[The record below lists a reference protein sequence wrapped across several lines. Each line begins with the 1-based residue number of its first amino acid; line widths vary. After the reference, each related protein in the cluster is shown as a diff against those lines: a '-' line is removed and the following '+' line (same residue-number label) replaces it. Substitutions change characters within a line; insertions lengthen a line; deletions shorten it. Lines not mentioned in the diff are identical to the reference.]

1 MKYAMLSALAVG
13 ALLGGGAVWAA
24 RVGQSATV
32 QFGTVR
38 GAQSVRLDSDAGKG
52 ALIGGTLG
60 LVAGGIGGGRRPV
73 MNGLLGAAIGGIG
86 TAAVQ
91 GNRTAMAYTV
101 ELADG
106 SMTRI
111 VTDQREIRLG
121 DCVAVERVG
130 QTANIR
136 RESVHYCQRGYQTAV
151 GAVRKASVGE
161 AVQCER
167 AKEELVSAKTSADAD
182 LASRKIALLC
192 DG

>member
-1 MKYAMLSALAVG
+1 MKYAMLSALTAG
-13 ALLGGGAVWAA
+13 TLLGNGAVWAA

-38 GAQSVRLDSDAGKG
+38 SAQSVRLDSDAGKG

-60 LVAGGIGGGRRPV
+60 LIVGGGRRPV
-73 MNGLLGAAIGGIG
+73 RNGLLGAAIGGIG

-101 ELADG
+101 EITDG

-111 VTDQREIRLG
+111 VTDQREIRPG

-136 RESVHYCQRGYQTAV
+136 RESVHYCERGYQTAV
-151 GAVRKASVGE
+151 GALREASVGE

-167 AKEELVSAKTSADAD
+167 AKEELVRAKTSADAD